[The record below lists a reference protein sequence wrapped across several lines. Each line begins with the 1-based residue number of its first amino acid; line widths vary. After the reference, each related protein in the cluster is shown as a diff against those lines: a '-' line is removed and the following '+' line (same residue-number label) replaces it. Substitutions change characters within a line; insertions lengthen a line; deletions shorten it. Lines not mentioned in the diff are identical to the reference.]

1 MYPEKRKR
9 VRNLGSRGLSA
20 QSIQTGR
27 QYEAEIEGRGTYFHI
42 LTGQHK
48 YGDYLCIP
56 SHDVGCERSK
66 LSDFFWNRERIS
78 RLMGEDD
85 AVTVATGLMYL
96 EALIT
101 DKASD

>member
-1 MYPEKRKR
+1 MKYTCILKKENGCETWEAEVCLLKA
-9 VRNLGSRGLSA
+9 SR
-20 QSIQTGR
+20 TGR

-56 SHDVGCERSK
+56 SHVVGWERK
-66 LSDFFWNRERIS
+66 RNS